1 MNRYVQIEIYS
12 YKDHKYIPIAKIQLL
27 FKNIICN

>member
-27 FKNIICN
+27 LKI

>member
-27 FKNIICN
+27 LKKYNM